1 MASVA
6 ISEIVT
12 QSANL
17 RAELKEWERAFAAQN
32 GGRKAERKDIKKVP
46 EIAAKYKEYSRLK
59 ALESSSPKPD
69 DPKSVQLEERPKK
82 RKRAFKDGPDAIQN
96 SSTPRKT
103 AKGALETP
111 SKNRL
116 SSSHP
121 SQVDPYISPTALR
134 RLFSPS
140 THRTPLKT
148 AIGPTPQRDGKAL
161 GLFDLLSESGGST
174 ATPSADRVAS
184 VRAANVRTPSK
195 RKTMDTIMEEDED
208 GEEESPRLGRTPASS
223 GKKWMLSALF
233 ATPTTLRYSAMVEDG
248 NHITER
254 NLGPPTD
261 PEGTARDVAGP
272 ETPSFLRRSNSARY
286 ATSHS
291 ANPSLSPI
299 AVRKPPQFVG
309 KGLSA
314 LVQGLR
320 DMEEERLEDDLD
332 VLREIEA
339 EQAALNV
346 EVADSQAPAEIIG
359 RHWKKKGQK
368 RTTRRVRMKP
378 VISKPASKPQSASDD
393 ENRHQAAGEEPAE
406 PAAVPETQQ
415 PRALDAVF
423 SEKQNEE
430 FDDEDDQV
438 SLHTI
443 SEPDL
448 DSDPEYGED
457 IKPVTKSKSFSE
469 KMKEAIGV
477 AQPQPTE
484 DPAKQSK
491 PVIEAEE
498 TKKVRARKVNPEA
511 HANYRSLKI
520 RNKNSKGRGAG
531 RFRRR

>member
-1 MASVA
+1 M
-6 ISEIVT
+6 ISRRF
-12 QSANL
+12 L
-17 RAELKEWERAFAAQN
+17 RLVWSSPFKFTRIILSRRETDTALS
-32 GGRKAERKDIKKVP
+32 
-46 EIAAKYKEYSRLK
+46 IAAKYKEYSRLK
-59 ALESSSPKPD
+59 ALESSSGKPD
-69 DPKSVQLEERPKK
+69 DPKSVKLEERPEK
-82 RKRAFKDGPDAIQN
+82 RKHSSKDGPDTLQN
-96 SSTPRKT
+96 ATTPRKT
-103 AKGALETP
+103 AKGAFETP
-111 SKNRL
+111 SKNRI

-184 VRAANVRTPSK
+184 VRTANVQTPSK
-195 RKTMDTIMEEDED
+195 RKTMDTIMEEDEE
-208 GEEESPRLGRTPASS
+208 GEEESSRPGRTPASS

-233 ATPTTLRYSAMVEDG
+233 ATPTTLRYSAMVEDHSRIEG
-248 NHITER
+248 SQAN
-254 NLGPPTD
+254 
-261 PEGTARDVAGP
+261 PEGTVNDVTGS
-272 ETPSFLRRSNSARY
+272 ETPSFLRRSHSARY
-286 ATSHS
+286 ATALS
-291 ANPSLSPI
+291 ANTNGLSPI

-320 DMEEERLEDDLD
+320 DMEEERLEDELD

-339 EQAALNV
+339 EQASLNV
-346 EVADSQAPAEIIG
+346 EVADSQTPAGNIG
-359 RHWKKKGQK
+359 RPWKKKGQK

-378 VISKPASKPQSASDD
+378 VISKPTSMPQGSTSDD
-393 ENRHQAAGEEPAE
+393 ESEHQAEDVEEH
-406 PAAVPETQQ
+406 AAVPETQQ
-415 PRALDAVF
+415 PRTLDAAF
-423 SEKQNEE
+423 E
-430 FDDEDDQV
+430 DEDENSDEENDQV
-438 SLHTI
+438 SLHTV

-448 DSDPEYGED
+448 DSDPDYGED
-457 IKPVTKSKSFSE
+457 TRPVTKSKSFSE

-477 AQPQPTE
+477 VQPQPAE
-484 DPAKQSK
+484 RPAKAAQ
-491 PVIEAEE
+491 PVVKEDE
-498 TKKVRARKVNPEA
+498 TKKVRARKVNPQA